1 MIRGLEVLAT
11 GPLTLVQDLG
21 RPGYAAVGVGRSG
34 AADRAAYRLA
44 GRLLGEPEGRAALEV
59 TLGGLVVR
67 AHGSFTV
74 VVTGAAAPA
83 AIDGRPVGHAAPVHL
98 PDGSVLALGMPP
110 TGLRSYLAVRGGIDV
125 EPVLGSKST
134 DTLSGIGPGVVTVGQ
149 VLPVGEPGP
158 DGPTLDVAP
167 VAAPGGGVIE
177 LGLLPGPRL
186 DWLAEPS
193 ALTAATWTV
202 SERSDRVGMR
212 LTGQGRTGPGHP
224 GPGPVGPGLA
234 RAGSRVQVELPSEG
248 VVLGGVQVPTDG
260 FPIVF
265 LADHPVTGGYPV
277 VAVVRDRDIDRAAQC
292 RPGQQVRFRWVVTA
306 QRSMTFGQLDE
317 ISWSQP

>member
-1 MIRGLEVLAT
+1 VIRGLEVLAT
-11 GPLTLVQDLG
+11 GPLTLVEDLG

-44 GRLLGEPEGRAALEV
+44 ERLLGEPEGRAALEI

-83 AIDGRPVGHAAPVHL
+83 TIDGRPVGHAAPAHL
-98 PDGSVLALGMPP
+98 PDGSILALGMPP
-110 TGLRSYLAVRGGIDV
+110 TGLRSYVAVRGGIDV
-125 EPVLGSKST
+125 PPVLGSRST
-134 DTLSGIGPGVVTVGQ
+134 DTLSGIGPAVVTAGQ
-149 VLPVGEPGP
+149 LLPIGEPGCG
-158 DGPTLDVAP
+158 GPTVDVAP
-167 VAAPGGGVIE
+167 VATPDAGVVE

-186 DWLAEPS
+186 NWLATPS
-193 ALTAATWTV
+193 ELTAATWAV

-212 LTGQGRTGPGHP
+212 VT
-224 GPGPVGPGLA
+224 GPGLA
-234 RAGSRVQVELPSEG
+234 RASTRVAVELPSEG
-248 VVLGGVQVPTDG
+248 VVLGGLQVPADG
-260 FPIVF
+260 QPIVF

-292 RPGQQVRFRWVVTA
+292 RPGQSVRFRWAGTSE
-306 QRSMTFGQLDE
+306 RSTTFDHRLE
-317 ISWSQP
+317 TSPRQP